1 MNEDDTV
8 VFADTNL
15 LVYAF
20 DETAGNKHEV
30 ARNSLESLWS
40 EGRGALSVQVLQE
53 FYVVVTQKV
62 PQPLEPTDA
71 IDIVRDL
78 SYWQIHAPISE
89 DVLGAID
96 LQQRHRLSFW
106 DAMIVWSAQRLG
118 CGELWTE
125 DLTAGE
131 EYEGL
136 IVINPL
142 RP

>member
-1 MNEDDTV
+1 MNEDNTV
-8 VFADTNL
+8 VFVDTNV

-20 DETAGNKHEV
+20 DETAGTKHEV
-30 ARNSLESLWS
+30 ARSLFERLWS

-53 FYVVVTQKV
+53 FYFVVTQEV
-62 PQPLEPTDA
+62 PQPVEPPSA

-78 SYWQIHAPISE
+78 TYWEVHAPVSE

-131 EYEGL
+131 EYDGL
-136 IVINPL
+136 VVVNPL
-142 RP
+142 QP